1 MTLRRP
7 DHAAPGRRSGLRRE
21 ITRSIT
27 TTVLAVVVGIL
38 ASSPLVYALMLRLYP
53 DWQPSQGYT
62 PMPVEWVWMVL
73 VTVISV
79 AMAVSVSVLLTRRIA
94 APLHSVADALRRI
107 ARGEL
112 SVRAQAGQNAP
123 TETVAL
129 VDDFNAMAQ
138 RFEQLQ
144 QDSNLW
150 NAAIAHELRTPLTI
164 LRGRL
169 QGLAD
174 GVFPPEEAQFRSL
187 LVQVEGLSR
196 LVDDLRALSLA
207 DNGRLEL
214 HLESVDLVALVQT
227 VAELHA
233 PTLREAGGSLAVQLP
248 SEPLTVHCDA
258 VRVRQALLALLD
270 NARRHAMPAPVWL
283 RLRVQASADNPLHS
297 EVVLAVEDQ
306 GPGLDAEAAQ
316 RVFEPFTRGS
326 AARSTHR
333 GGSGLGLAV
342 VRAIAQ
348 AHGGDVRCRAGVPT
362 GSCFEMRWPMA

>member
-1 MTLRRP
+1 MTSP
-7 DHAAPGRRSGLRRE
+7 HPAAPARRSGLRRE
-21 ITRSIT
+21 ITRLIT
-27 TTVLAVVVGIL
+27 TTVLIVVAGIL
-38 ASSPLVYALMLRLYP
+38 SSSYMVYALLLQLYP
-53 DWQPSQGYT
+53 DWDLSQGYAPT
-62 PMPVEWVWMVL
+62 PLEWVWMAL
-73 VTVISV
+73 VTLISI
-79 AMAVSVSVLLTRRIA
+79 ALAVGVSVLLTRRIA

-107 ARGEL
+107 AQGEL
-112 SVRAQAGQNAP
+112 SVRAAADRNAP
-123 TETVAL
+123 GETVAL

-144 QDSNLW
+144 QDSNVW

-196 LVDDLRALSLA
+196 LVDDLRALSLS
-207 DNGRLEL
+207 DSGRLEL
-214 HLESVDLVALVQT
+214 HSEPVDLVALVQT

-233 PTLREAGGSLAVQLP
+233 PTLREAGGSLAVHLP

-283 RLRVQASADNPLHS
+283 RLQVQPSRENPLQND
-297 EVVLAVEDQ
+297 VVLAVEDQ
-306 GPGLDAEAAQ
+306 GPGLEAEAAQ

-333 GGSGLGLAV
+333 SGSGLGLAV

-348 AHGGDVRCRAGVPT
+348 AHGGEVLCRAGEPV
-362 GSCFEMRWPMA
+362 GSCFEMRWPVA